1 MHIFQNV
8 IIREGKGKSTVLVRK
23 QQKDLDGK
31 LSTVGVAEWHARVP
45 H

>member
-1 MHIFQNV
+1 MHIFQNG
-8 IIREGKGKSTVLVRK
+8 IIQEDKGKSTVLK

-31 LSTVGVAEWHARVP
+31 LSTVGVAEGHARVP